1 MRGSRIALSGLLAS
15 LLLTPS
21 VVPPAPAAPGTGAE
35 APRAAADTFE
45 PTFGVTF
52 NAPTGR
58 RAARAILHQ
67 VVGSIRSTAAG
78 EHIRIT
84 TWNFDDEPTS
94 RALLDA
100 RDRGAVVQVVVPNRV
115 DNDTWSALRRSLNRD
130 GRPETFAVQCRGGCR
145 SQTRIMHTKLFLFS
159 RVGDDE
165 QVSMVSSS
173 NLTAA
178 ARNRQ
183 FNDLLT
189 TKSPEVYD
197 YLARLFDQY
206 AQDKSRPS
214 PYDAKTLGD
223 HRIWVFPVGDRNPQL
238 GQLKKVRCH
247 GATGRTGT
255 RDGRTRIRVSVAGWF
270 DSYGEDIAKHLRVL
284 WDRGCDVKVVTTLAG
299 RGINRA
305 LKAGHGRGPVPM
317 RRIAWDRNGDGLPD
331 RYLHQKSVAISGVFG
346 ADTSA
351 SVVLTGSP
359 NWSARAAQS
368 EEIWVRVLDR
378 RKITRQY
385 LTRVDNLFRSP
396 FSSSRLATRAELQR
410 SLERRGRVSGQA
422 QPPAWLELD

>member
-67 VVGSIRSTAAG
+67 VVGSIRRTAAG

-165 QVSMVSSS
+165 QVRFGLDAPEQRDAGVGV
-173 NLTAA
+173 LPRLGEPVGLA
-178 ARNRQ
+178 ARRAHHLDDQ
-183 FNDLLT
+183 
-189 TKSPEVYD
+189 PEV
-197 YLARLFDQY
+197 LRSGQWRFRLQRRT
-206 AQDKSRPS
+206 SRH
-214 PYDAKTLGD
+214 DAE
-223 HRIWVFPVGDRNPQL
+223 VGDASVAAEGQTELEQDEPVWRRLRRELAQQRGTDRLVPERRRRAHDEQPVDDLVAPAVVREVVELVEAPVPRPLQL
-238 GQLKKVRCH
+238 GGVH
-247 GATGRTGT
+247 ASPPGRPP
-255 RDGRTRIRVSVAGWF
+255 SW
-270 DSYGEDIAKHLRVL
+270 HLRRATALSHLPARPL
-284 WDRGCDVKVVTTLAG
+284 WTAG
-299 RGINRA
+299 SR
-305 LKAGHGRGPVPM
+305 
-317 RRIAWDRNGDGLPD
+317 
-331 RYLHQKSVAISGVFG
+331 SG
-346 ADTSA
+346 ARSA
-351 SVVLTGSP
+351 P
-359 NWSARAAQS
+359 PARAPRPTA
-368 EEIWVRVLDR
+368 
-378 RKITRQY
+378 
-385 LTRVDNLFRSP
+385 FP
-396 FSSSRLATRAELQR
+396 
-410 SLERRGRVSGQA
+410 
-422 QPPAWLELD
+422 